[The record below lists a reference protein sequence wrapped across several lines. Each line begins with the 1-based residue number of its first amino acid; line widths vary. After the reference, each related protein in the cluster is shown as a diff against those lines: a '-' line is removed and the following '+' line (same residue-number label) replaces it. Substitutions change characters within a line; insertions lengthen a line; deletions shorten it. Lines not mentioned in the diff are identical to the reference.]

1 MLRKWSRNVFD
12 DEEDAYETP
21 IFIYSRELD
30 IPILISS
37 IIRSDVE
44 KDNSPPYPK
53 DVVTKCL
60 NLISS
65 IIKKGFEIINVMYKE

>member
-1 MLRKWSRNVFD
+1 
-12 DEEDAYETP
+12 
-21 IFIYSRELD
+21 LD